1 MKFIKYLFFAMGL
14 LLTIPL
20 NSAAQSKVA
29 IDAFE
34 TGMSAYK
41 HEEYIKSLPY
51 LQQAATGGVPG
62 AFAPLI
68 EIYTHGDYNGS
79 GKGNYNEA
87 FKWLLLGLTQYNDS
101 PIKDRNLGATL
112 LMNLDP
118 LTFLTGDYQET
129 VDHVTNS
136 EKMGIPIIMP
146 YVMCQVAASYLKLNK
161 VSDANKW
168 LKRAIAD
175 ASEKKQNITIHTA
188 NALLAKIAYD
198 KKDYEKALTLS
209 KASASEGN
217 IPLGAFVYGA
227 SLINLGRSPEV
238 GKQWVKAAAEYDYYG
253 IYEIN
258 CFETE
263 IKNYW
268 NKIKNVNF

>member
-1 MKFIKYLFFAMGL
+1 MKLINHLFFAMGL

-34 TGMSAYK
+34 TGMSAYNHK
-41 HEEYIKSLPY
+41 EYIKSLPY
-51 LQQAATGGVPG
+51 LQQAAMGNVPG
-62 AFAPLI
+62 AFDPLVNL
-68 EIYTHGDYNGS
+68 YADGDYNGS
-79 GKGNYNEA
+79 GKGNYYEA
-87 FKWLLLGLTQYNDS
+87 FKWLLIGLTQYNEG
-101 PIKDRNLGATL
+101 PVKDRNLGVTL
-112 LMNLDP
+112 MVNLDP

-129 VDHVTNS
+129 IDHVSKS
-136 EKMGIPIIMP
+136 EKLGIPIMP
-146 YVMCQVAASYLKLNK
+146 YMMCQVAASYLKLNK
-161 VSDANKW
+161 TSDANKW
-168 LKRAIAD
+168 LTKAIAA
-175 ASEKKQNITIHTA
+175 ASEKKQDITIHTA

-198 KKDYEKALTLS
+198 KKDYEKALSLS
-209 KASASEGN
+209 KASASEGK

-227 SLINLGRSPEV
+227 SLINLGGSPGV
-238 GKQWVKAAAEYDYYG
+238 GKQWVKAAAEYDYCG

-268 NKIKNVNF
+268 NKIKNISF